1 MRKATMI
8 LAALLLTACRGDNV
22 TILSEQ
28 DLPEDVYGS
37 PLRSPTSSVDL
48 PEEGT
53 VYLVREGR
61 LVERRLPLQGEI
73 ESLPGAL
80 LVALFTVP
88 VEGRRVHS
96 AIPPGTT
103 LNAVTIEESVAT
115 VDVTSTFEAQPSERS
130 LALRVAQVVYTL
142 TQQGLAIVS
151 VEFVIDG
158 EQTSVTDPRGQ
169 PLFGPV
175 FRQDYSQFAP
185 LEPS

>member
-1 MRKATMI
+1 VRTAGLI
-8 LAALLLTACRGDNV
+8 LAALLLAACRGDSV
-22 TILSEQ
+22 TLLSEQ
-28 DLPEDVYGS
+28 DLPEDVYGP
-37 PLRSPTSSVDL
+37 PLRTPESTVDL

-53 VYLVREGR
+53 VYLIREGR
-61 LVERRLPLQGEI
+61 LVGRRLPLQGEI

-80 LVALFTVP
+80 LVALFTAP
-88 VEGRRVHS
+88 VEGKRVHS

-103 LNAVTIEESVAT
+103 LNGITIDQTVAT

-142 TQQGLAIVS
+142 TQEGLPIVS
-151 VEFVIDG
+151 VQFVIDG
-158 EQTSVTDPRGQ
+158 EQTSVTGGGGQ
-169 PLFGPV
+169 PLFRPV

>member
-1 MRKATMI
+1 MI
-8 LAALLLTACRGDNV
+8 LAALLLAACRGDSV

-37 PLRSPTSSVDL
+37 PLRTPTPSVDL

-53 VYLVREGR
+53 VYLIREGR

-80 LVALFTVP
+80 LVALFTAP
-88 VEGRRVHS
+88 VEGKRVHS

-103 LNAVTIEESVAT
+103 LNAVTVDGPVAT

-142 TQQGLAIVS
+142 TQQGLGIVS
-151 VEFVIDG
+151 VQFVIDG
-158 EQTSVTDPRGQ
+158 QQTSVTGGGGE
-169 PLFGPV
+169 PLFRPV
-175 FRQDYSQFAP
+175 FRQDYSQFGP

>member
-1 MRKATMI
+1 MI
-8 LAALLLTACRGDNV
+8 LAALLLAACRGESV
-22 TILSEQ
+22 TILSER

-37 PLRSPTSSVDL
+37 PLRTPTRSVDL

-53 VYLVREGR
+53 VYLIREGR

-80 LVALFTVP
+80 LVALFTAP
-88 VEGRRVHS
+88 VEGKRVHS

-103 LNAVTIEESVAT
+103 LNAVTVDGPVAT

-142 TQQGLAIVS
+142 TQEGLRIVS
-151 VEFVIDG
+151 VQFVIDG
-158 EQTSVTDPRGQ
+158 EQTSVTGALGQ
-169 PLFGPV
+169 PLFRPV
-175 FRQDYSQFAP
+175 FRNDYRQFQP

>member
-1 MRKATMI
+1 MI
-8 LAALLLTACRGDNV
+8 LAALLLAACRGDSV
-22 TILSEQ
+22 TILSER

-37 PLRSPTSSVDL
+37 PLRTPTRSVDL

-53 VYLVREGR
+53 VYLIREGR

-80 LVALFTVP
+80 LVALFTAP
-88 VEGRRVHS
+88 VEGKRVHS

-103 LNAVTIEESVAT
+103 LNAVTVDGPVAT

-142 TQQGLAIVS
+142 TQEGLGIVS
-151 VEFVIDG
+151 VQFVIDG
-158 EQTSVTDPRGQ
+158 EQTSVTGALGQ
-169 PLFGPV
+169 PLFRPV
-175 FRQDYSQFAP
+175 FRNDYRQFQP

>member
-1 MRKATMI
+1 MRRTSVL
-8 LAALLLTACRGDNV
+8 LAAVLLSSCRGADV
-22 TILSEQ
+22 TLLSEQ
-28 DLPEDVYGS
+28 ELPEDVYGS
-37 PLRSPTSSVDL
+37 PLPTPVETVEL
-48 PEEGT
+48 PEEGI
-53 VYLVREGR
+53 VYLIKEGR
-61 LVERRLPLQGEI
+61 LVEKRLPLQQVA

-80 LVALFTVP
+80 LVALFTAP
-88 VEGRRVHS
+88 VEGKRVHS

-103 LNAVTIEESVAT
+103 LNALTIDQTVAT

-142 TQQGLAIVS
+142 TQQGLGIVS

-158 EQTSVTDPRGQ
+158 EQTSVTGARGQ

-175 FRQDYSQFAP
+175 FRQDYRQFAP